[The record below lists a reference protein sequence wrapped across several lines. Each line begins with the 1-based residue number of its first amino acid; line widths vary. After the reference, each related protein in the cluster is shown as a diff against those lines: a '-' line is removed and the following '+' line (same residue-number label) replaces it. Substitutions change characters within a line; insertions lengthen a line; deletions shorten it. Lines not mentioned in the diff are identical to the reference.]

1 MIYDVIL
8 IQNYWIV
15 QNYVVFFRNLERNL
29 EDNNGMTELDVIKI

>member
-8 IQNYWIV
+8 IQNYWII